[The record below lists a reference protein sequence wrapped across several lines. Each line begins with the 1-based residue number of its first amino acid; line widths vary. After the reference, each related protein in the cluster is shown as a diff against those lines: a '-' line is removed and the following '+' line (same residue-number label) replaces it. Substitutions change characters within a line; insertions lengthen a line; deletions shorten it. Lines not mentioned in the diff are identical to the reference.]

1 MELGSSGLDTH
12 FAPAERSDPQSVARL
27 VALAV
32 TDPVI
37 KTVLE
42 AVGGY
47 LMVLDEHRQIL
58 AANRELLDGLKL
70 QTGDTLVGQRPG
82 EALGCVHAQTGPGGC
97 GTSLHCRHCGAV
109 LAILAAQTTSQTTTG
124 ECTLAHRDGERVV
137 CAQYRV
143 KITPLPLDGHTV
155 LACVLQD
162 ITAARRRELL
172 ERIFMHDVRNVLAGL
187 QAWSDQ
193 LCEETPSEAAQNV
206 VRLVEQLV
214 HEVESQSV
222 LLRAEIG
229 DLRAHL
235 RPVHVNHVMET
246 VETMFQNHPCS
257 EGKNLLARGV
267 PEDTTLVTDESLLV
281 RVLGNMV
288 KNALEASPPRSQVL
302 LWCEA
307 TVGGSVF
314 HVHNPG
320 CIPPSVA
327 AHIFQP
333 HFSSKGHNRGFGTY
347 AMRLLGEHC
356 LGGRVD
362 FVTDIVAGT
371 QFSIELP

>member
-1 MELGSSGLDTH
+1 MDLGSTGTYTL
-12 FAPAERSDPQSVARL
+12 FAAGERAEAGSFARL
-27 VALAV
+27 AALAL

-58 AANRELLDGLKL
+58 AANRELLAALEL
-70 QTGDTLVGQRPG
+70 RTGDMLTGQRPG
-82 EALGCVHAQTGPGGC
+82 EALDCIHAQTGPNGC

-109 LAILAAQTTSQTTTG
+109 LAILAAQTTGQTTTG
-124 ECTLAHRDGERVV
+124 ECTLAHRDGERVA
-137 CAQYRV
+137 CSQYDV
-143 KITPLPLDGHTV
+143 KITPLPLADTTV
-155 LACVLQD
+155 LACVLHD
-162 ITAARRRELL
+162 ITATRRRELL
-172 ERIFMHDVRNVLAGL
+172 ERIFMHDARNLLAGL
-187 QAWSDQ
+187 QGWSDQ
-193 LCEETPSEAAQNV
+193 LREETPSEAAHNV
-206 VRLVEQLV
+206 VRLVEQLLR
-214 HEVESQSV
+214 EIESQSV

-235 RPVHVNHVMET
+235 RPVRANHVMEA
-246 VETMFQNHPCS
+246 VQAMFHSHPCAQ
-257 EGKNLLARGV
+257 GKDLLAELV
-267 PEDTTLVTDESLLV
+267 PGDVILTTDEGLLV

-288 KNALEASPPRSQVL
+288 KNALEASPPASQVR
-302 LWCEA
+302 LWFER

-320 CIPPSVA
+320 VIPPSVA

-333 HFSSKGHNRGFGTY
+333 HFSNKGRNRGFGTY
-347 AMRLLGEHC
+347 AMRLLGEHS
-356 LGGRVD
+356 LGGRVS
-362 FVTDIVAGT
+362 FVTDAVAGT

>member
-137 CAQYRV
+137 CAHYRV
-143 KITPLPLDGHTV
+143 KITPLPLGGETV
-155 LACVLQD
+155 LACVLHD
-162 ITAARRRELL
+162 ITATRRRELL
-172 ERIFMHDVRNVLAGL
+172 ERVFMHDTRNVLAGL
-187 QAWSDQ
+187 QAWSEQ
-193 LCEETPSEAAQNV
+193 LREETPSEAAQNV
-206 VRLVEQLV
+206 VRLVEQLLG
-214 HEVESQSV
+214 EVESQSV
-222 LLRAEIG
+222 LLRAELG

-235 RPVHVNHVMET
+235 SPVHVNHVIEA
-246 VETMFQNHPCS
+246 VETMFRNHPCS
-257 EGKNLLARGV
+257 EGKELLAQRV
-267 PEDTTLVTDESLLV
+267 PGDRTMTTDESLLV

-288 KNALEASPPRSQVL
+288 KNALEASLPGSQVR
-302 LWCEA
+302 LWFEK
-307 TVGGSVF
+307 TVGGAAF

-320 CIPPSVA
+320 IIPPSVA

-333 HFSSKGHNRGFGTY
+333 HFSSKGRSRGFGTY
-347 AMRLLGEHC
+347 AMRLIGENC
-356 LGGRVD
+356 LGGRVSL
-362 FVTDIVAGT
+362 VTDAVAGT
-371 QFSIELP
+371 QFSVELP

>member
-1 MELGSSGLDTH
+1 LETH
-12 FAPAERSDPQSVARL
+12 FAPAKRTDHETLARL
-27 VALAV
+27 AAQALA
-32 TDPVI
+32 DPVV

-42 AVGGY
+42 TVGGF
-47 LMVLDEHRQIL
+47 LVVLDEHRQIL
-58 AANRELLDGLKL
+58 AANREFLSGLRL
-70 QTGDTLVGQRPG
+70 PSGDRLTGQRPG
-82 EALGCVHAQTGPGGC
+82 EALGCIHAHTGPSGC
-97 GTSLHCRHCGAV
+97 GTSLYCRHCGAV
-109 LAILAAQTTSQTTTG
+109 KAILAAQTTSESATG
-124 ECTLAHRDGERVV
+124 ECTLAHRDGDRVV

-172 ERIFMHDVRNVLAGL
+172 ERIFMHDMRNVLAGL

-229 DLRAHL
+229 DLRAHM
-235 RPVHVNHVMET
+235 RPVHVNHVMDA
-246 VETMFQNHPCS
+246 VETMFQNHPCRAS
-257 EGKNLLARGV
+257 RDLLAQRV
-267 PEDTTLVTDESLLV
+267 PGDIAMTTDESLLV

-371 QFSIELP
+371 QFNIELP

>member
-1 MELGSSGLDTH
+1 MELGTSGLETH
-12 FAPAERSDPQSVARL
+12 FAPAKRTDRETLARL
-27 VALAV
+27 AAQAL
-32 TDPVI
+32 TDPVV

-42 AVGGY
+42 AVGGF
-47 LMVLDEHRQIL
+47 LVVLDEHRQIL
-58 AANRELLDGLKL
+58 AANREFISGLGL
-70 QTGDTLVGQRPG
+70 RSGDRLTGQRHG
-82 EALGCVHAQTGPGGC
+82 EALGCIHAHTGPGGC

-109 LAILAAQTTSQTTTG
+109 QAILAAQTTSEAATG

-143 KITPLPLDGHTV
+143 RITPLPLNGHTV
-155 LACVLQD
+155 LACVLHD

-193 LCEETPSEAAQNV
+193 LREETPSETAQNV

-229 DLRAHL
+229 DLRAHM
-235 RPVHVNHVMET
+235 RPVSANRV
-246 VETMFQNHPCS
+246 VESVEAMFRNHPCS
-257 EGKNLLARGV
+257 ASMELLAERV
-267 PEDTTLVTDESLLV
+267 PGDRIMTTDESLLV

-288 KNALEASPPRSQVL
+288 KNALEASPPRSQVR

-320 CIPPSVA
+320 IIPPSVA

-333 HFSSKGHNRGFGTY
+333 HFSNKGHNRGFGTY
-347 AMRLLGEHC
+347 AMRLIGENC
-356 LGGRVD
+356 LDGRVS
-362 FVTDIVAGT
+362 FVTDAVEGT
-371 QFSIELP
+371 EFSIELP